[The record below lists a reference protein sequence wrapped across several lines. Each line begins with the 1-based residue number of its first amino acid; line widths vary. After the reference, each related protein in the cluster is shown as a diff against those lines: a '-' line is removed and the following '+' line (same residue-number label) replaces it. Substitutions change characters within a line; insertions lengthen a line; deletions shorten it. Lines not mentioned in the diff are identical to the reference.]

1 LLRGEAIV
9 DVVLDLIKRLAAF
22 HEAICSGRLFQDSE
36 LCTFFNGIPS
46 YTEAVVAKT
55 RLHHSVNWALHLV
68 YETIYLQFLPTRT
81 GIAEFDLSQ
90 WRPTILVHETLRS
103 TTKVDIEESIMTR
116 SKMQRRTRTS
126 LSIPT
131 IPVLNPRRDVR

>member
-1 LLRGEAIV
+1 M

-22 HEAICSGRLFQDSE
+22 HEAISGRLFQDSE

-55 RLHHSVNWALHLV
+55 RLHHSVNQALHLL

-90 WRPTILVHETLRS
+90 
-103 TTKVDIEESIMTR
+103 
-116 SKMQRRTRTS
+116 
-126 LSIPT
+126 
-131 IPVLNPRRDVR
+131 